1 MKMEKANEVLG
12 ISTVPESEVER
23 EGLPRKKSPVSQS
36 FEKMKTKVKA
46 QERELAN
53 LRGIQNKN
61 FNANEFKPRSTKS
74 PITFSYGVN
83 RIAYWKDGKW
93 YDNET
98 DEEVEDKFGER
109 EKTSNADT
117 QKETSNAVTI
127 AGTSSAVKAVDLSP
141 CLVMTYRD
149 LKLNRPA
156 RYPAFTEQAQKMIDD
171 GIEII

>member
-1 MKMEKANEVLG
+1 MKNIFGQEYVSANEVERDG
-12 ISTVPESEVER
+12 IPRRKNPMSNVLDSKDNRIAALER
-23 EGLPRKKSPVSQS
+23 EN
-36 FEKMKTKVKA
+36 
-46 QERELAN
+46 AN
-53 LRGIQNKN
+53 LRGVYGKN
-61 FNANEFKPRSTKS
+61 FNADEFKPHSTKS
-74 PITFSYGVN
+74 PITFTYGVN